1 MDYRLRILSFST
13 ALWGSFAITSGA
25 ALVGAGALIGS
36 AETAQARITNIVI
49 NTKISPAFNGQSF
62 GSVGQ
67 YEQLVG
73 TAYGEVD
80 PNDARNAIIQDIALA
95 PRNQSGKIEY
105 SMDINI
111 LKPIDPTK
119 GNHVLLYD
127 VVNRGNMII
136 PNFFNV
142 GATAANPAGDGF
154 LEKRGY
160 TMVWSGWQADLV
172 PSPATGRIAM
182 TVPAAHAHGGGTI
195 TGIVRSEISMLSA
208 AIQTSPILGGFSGA
222 SRGYQPVSTD
232 PSQAT
237 LTQRVREADPREP
250 IPSNAWA
257 FGTCNPT
264 FPNVTPDPANATQFH
279 ICKQGGFDPNHIYE
293 LIYKAQ
299 DPLVLGLGFAAT
311 RDFASFLHHTSS
323 PQNPL
328 YGTIHH
334 TLMHGTSQSG
344 RYVRTFLDLGFNQDK
359 HGGKVFEGMNPHIAS
374 ARIAMNIRFGQ
385 PGRVAGLQHT
395 EHEYPGAESP
405 ITWDFYE
412 DPLTRVAGDML
423 ERCRATDTCPKILQT
438 VTDTEYWQ
446 SSMSNDTTDSFGRH
460 DLTVGDDDSRDFRS
474 VRFSDRHDGGRHDRF
489 LPANIRLYHLASTQH
504 GGYSPLGAV
513 PPTATPVCQQLPNA
527 NSYTYNL
534 RAILVAL
541 ENWVVHGLTPPDSR
555 YPQIST
561 GTLAHASQVKFP
573 VIPGVSAQLGV
584 LLNTRSDYFRGPQF
598 EDATESG
605 IATVEPPRRVADYTM
620 LAPQVDADG
629 NDIDGVHSLSL
640 MAPLGTYTGWNT
652 RAAGFGQGDA
662 CDLTGSFIPF
672 PKTAASA
679 SGDPRKPVASRYP
692 TTAAYDSAVQAAA
705 NTLVSQG
712 FLLQSDMANAVSQVQ
727 AQAHGSGLLPP

>member
-1 MDYRLRILSFST
+1 MDYRLRILRCST
-13 ALWGSFAITSGA
+13 ALLGSFAITSA
-25 ALVGAGALIGS
+25 FVGAGVLMGTAQ
-36 AETAQARITNIVI
+36 TAQARITNIVI

-73 TAYGEVD
+73 TAFGEVD
-80 PNDARNAIIQDIALA
+80 PSDPRNAIIQDIALA
-95 PRNQSGKIEY
+95 PRNQSGKVEY

-154 LEKRGY
+154 LENRGY

-182 TVPAAHAHGGGTI
+182 TVPVAHAPGGGTI
-195 TGIVRSEISMLSA
+195 TGTVRSEISMLSA
-208 AIQTSPILGGFSGA
+208 AIQTSPILGGFSAA

-232 PSQAT
+232 TSQAT
-237 LTQRVREADPREP
+237 LTQRVHEADPREP
-250 IPSNAWA
+250 IPTNAWA

-279 ICKQGGFDPNHIYE
+279 LWFDPNHIYE
-293 LIYKAQ
+293 LIYKAK
-299 DPLVLGLGFAAT
+299 DPIVLGLGFAAT
-311 RDFASFLHHTSS
+311 RDFISFLHHSSS

-328 YGTIHH
+328 YGTIQH

-395 EHEYPGAESP
+395 EHEYPGTESP

-412 DPLTRVAGDML
+412 DPLTRVGGDML
-423 ERCRATDTCPKILQT
+423 ERCRATNTCPKILQT

-446 SSMSNDTTDSFGRH
+446 SSMSNDTTDSFGRR
-460 DLTVGDDDSRDFRS
+460 DLTVRHDDADDDSKSVRS
-474 VRFSDRHDGGRHDRF
+474 VQFPGHDGGRKDRF
-489 LPANIRLYHLASTQH
+489 LPDNVRLYHLASTQH
-504 GGYSPLGAV
+504 GGYSAVGVV
-513 PPTATPVCQQLPNA
+513 PPAAAAVCQQLPNA

-541 ENWVVHGLTPPDSR
+541 ENWVVHGTTPPASR

-561 GTLAHASQVKFP
+561 GTLVHASEVKFP
-573 VIPGVSAQLGV
+573 TIPGVSAQLAV

-598 EDATESG
+598 DDANESG
-605 IATVEPPRRVADYTM
+605 IQTVEPPKRVADYTM

-672 PKTAASA
+672 PKTAAAASA
-679 SGDPRKPVASRYP
+679 SGDPRKPIASRYP

-712 FLLQSDMANAVSQVQ
+712 FLLQSDMANAVSQVK
-727 AQAHGSGLLPP
+727 AQAHNSGLLPP

>member
-1 MDYRLRILSFST
+1 MRFST
-13 ALWGSFAITSGA
+13 ALLGSFAITSGT
-25 ALVGAGALIGS
+25 ALVGAAALIGT
-36 AETAQARITNIVI
+36 AATAQARITNIVI
-49 NTKISPAFNGQSF
+49 TTKISPAFNGRSF

-80 PNDARNAIIQDIALA
+80 PNDPRNAIIQDIALA
-95 PRNQSGKIEY
+95 PRNQSGNVEY

-111 LKPIDPTK
+111 LKPIDLTK

-127 VVNRGNMII
+127 VVNRGNMVI
-136 PNFFNV
+136 PNSFNV
-142 GATAANPAGDGF
+142 GAGAANPAGDGF
-154 LEKRGY
+154 LENRGY

-172 PSPATGRIAM
+172 PSPATGRVAM
-182 TVPAAHAHGGGTI
+182 TVPVAHAHGGTI

-208 AIQTSPILGGFSGA
+208 AIQTSPILGGFSTA
-222 SRGYQPVSTD
+222 SRGYQPVTTD
-232 PSQAT
+232 TSQAT
-237 LTQRVREADPREP
+237 LTQRVHEADPREP
-250 IPSNAWA
+250 LPSNQWA

-279 ICKQGGFDPNHIYE
+279 VCKQGGFDPNHIYE

-311 RDFASFLHHTSS
+311 RDFVAFLHHSS
-323 PQNPL
+323 SAQNPL
-328 YGTIHH
+328 YGAIQH

-359 HGGKVFEGMNPHIAS
+359 QGRRVFEGMNPHIAS

-395 EHEYPGAESP
+395 EHEYPGTETP

-460 DLTVGDDDSRDFRS
+460 DLTVRGDDSRSLRPEQVS
-474 VRFSDRHDGGRHDRF
+474 GRHDGGRKDRF
-489 LPANIRLYHLASTQH
+489 LPDNIRLYHLASTQH
-504 GGYSPLGAV
+504 GGYSPVGAV
-513 PPTATPVCQQLPNA
+513 PPAASAVCQQLPNA

-561 GTLAHASQVKFP
+561 GTLVHASEVKFP
-573 VIPGVSAQLGV
+573 VIPGVSAQLSV
-584 LLNTRSDYFRGPQF
+584 LLNIRSDYFRGPQF
-598 EDATESG
+598 DDANESG

-679 SGDPRKPVASRYP
+679 SGDPRKPIAGRYP

-727 AQAHGSGLLPP
+727 AQAHNSGLLPP

>member
-1 MDYRLRILSFST
+1 
-13 ALWGSFAITSGA
+13 
-25 ALVGAGALIGS
+25 
-36 AETAQARITNIVI
+36 
-49 NTKISPAFNGQSF
+49 
-62 GSVGQ
+62 
-67 YEQLVG
+67 
-73 TAYGEVD
+73 
-80 PNDARNAIIQDIALA
+80 
-95 PRNQSGKIEY
+95 
-105 SMDINI
+105 MDINI
-111 LKPIDPTK
+111 LKPIDSTK

-142 GATAANPAGDGF
+142 GATPANPAGDGF
-154 LEKRGY
+154 LESRGY

-172 PSPATGRIAM
+172 PSLATGRIAM
-182 TVPAAHAHGGGTI
+182 TVPAAHVHGGGTI

-208 AIQTSPILGGFSGA
+208 AIQTSPILGGFSTA

-232 PSQAT
+232 TSQAT
-237 LTQRVREADPREP
+237 LTQRVHEADPREP
-250 IPSNAWA
+250 IPSTAWA
-257 FGTCNPT
+257 FGTCNQT

-311 RDFASFLHHTSS
+311 RDFVSFLHHSGS
-323 PQNPL
+323 VQNPL
-328 YGTIHH
+328 YGTIQH

-344 RYVRTFLDLGFNQDK
+344 RYVRTFLDLGFNQDRN
-359 HGGKVFEGMNPHIAS
+359 GGKVFEGMNPHIAS

-395 EHEYPGAESP
+395 EHEYPGTESP

-423 ERCRATDTCPKILQT
+423 QRCRATDTCPKILQT

-446 SSMSNDTTDSFGRH
+446 SSMSNNTTDSFGRR
-460 DLTVGDDDSRDFRS
+460 DLTVGDDDSGQFRS
-474 VRFSDRHDGGRHDRF
+474 VRFSGGHDGGRHDRF
-489 LPANIRLYHLASTQH
+489 LPDNIRLYHLASTQH
-504 GGYSPLGAV
+504 GGYSPVGVV
-513 PPTATPVCQQLPNA
+513 PPAATPVCQQLPNA

-541 ENWVVHGLTPPDSR
+541 ENWVVHGITPPDSR
-555 YPQIST
+555 YPQISA
-561 GTLAHASQVKFP
+561 GTLVHASQVKFP

-584 LLNTRSDYFRGPQF
+584 LLNTRSDYFRGREF
-598 EDATESG
+598 DDATESG
-605 IATVEPPRRVADYTM
+605 IQTVEPPRRVADYTM

-652 RAAGFGQGDA
+652 RATGFGQGDA

-672 PKTAASA
+672 SKTAAAASA
-679 SGDPRKPVASRYP
+679 SGDPRKPIASRYP
-692 TTAAYDSAVQAAA
+692 TTAAYDATVQAAA

-712 FLLQSDMANAVSQVQ
+712 FLLQSDVANAVSQVQ
-727 AQAHGSGLLPP
+727 TQAHNSGLLPP